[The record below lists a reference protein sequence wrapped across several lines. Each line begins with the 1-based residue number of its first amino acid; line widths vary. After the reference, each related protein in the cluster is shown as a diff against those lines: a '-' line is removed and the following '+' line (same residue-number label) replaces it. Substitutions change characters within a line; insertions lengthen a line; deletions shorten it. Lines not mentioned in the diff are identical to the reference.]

1 MWKTLPF
8 LQKKRLF
15 VENSVD
21 FSIFFARFWGSK
33 KLFHNWKHILNRLK
47 VGDFLKLSTGKS
59 FCYKGL
65 RVLNSFLAKFF
76 TFSTATLST
85 FSQKSVWTTPI
96 FPHFGWKSGF
106 FAFMYI
112 FIILFFRQI
121 SPHAF
126 FFRQKLLKTVLFS

>member
-15 VENSVD
+15 VENLVD
-21 FSIFFARFWGSK
+21 FSLFFVRFWASK
-33 KLFHNWKHILNRLK
+33 KLFHNWKYILSRLK
-47 VGDFLKLSTGKS
+47 MDDFVKLSTGES

-65 RVLNSFLAKFF
+65 RVLSRFLTTFF
-76 TFSTATLST
+76 AFSTAGLST

-106 FAFMYI
+106 FALMYI

-126 FFRQKLLKTVLFS
+126 FFRQKLWKTVLFP